1 MIERVPASTAAL
13 TKRRTA
19 ANIAATDMTSTSD
32 KPVVLFIDDEVQMRR
47 LIRACLERNGYEVL
61 EASTGEDGLAAAIDS
76 QPGVIILDLGLPDMD
91 GMVVLRRLREWSKVP
106 VIVLSVR
113 DRDSDKVSALDSGA
127 NDYLSKPFS
136 TNELLARLR
145 VLQRYDQPAA
155 KVSVFTSGH
164 LQVDLSLRTVKVRG
178 QLVKLA
184 RTEYALLR
192 FFVQHAGRVLTHG
205 QLLREIWDLDDVEK
219 TARLRV
225 YVTYLR
231 EKLETNP
238 TKPELLITVSGVGY
252 RLNVRE

>member
-1 MIERVPASTAAL
+1 
-13 TKRRTA
+13 
-19 ANIAATDMTSTSD
+19 
-32 KPVVLFIDDEVQMRR
+32 MRR
-47 LIRACLERNGYEVL
+47 LVRASLERNGYEVV
-61 EASTGEDGLAAAIDS
+61 EAATGEDGLGAAIDA
-76 QPGVIILDLGLPDMD
+76 QPAVIILDLGLPDID
-91 GMVVLRRLREWSKVP
+91 GMSVLRRLREWSKVP

-113 DRDSDKVSALDSGA
+113 DRDTDKVLALDSGA

-145 VLQRYDQPAA
+145 VIERYHEPAA
-155 KVSVFTSGH
+155 KASVFTSGH
-164 LQVDLSLRTVKVRG
+164 LQVDLSTRTVKVRG

-184 RTEYALLR
+184 PTEYALLR
-192 FFVQHAGRVLTHG
+192 YFVQHAGRVLTHS

-238 TKPELLITVSGVGY
+238 AKPELFITVPGVGY
-252 RLNVRE
+252 RLNVSE

>member
-1 MIERVPASTAAL
+1 MTTEMSSTPAKA
-13 TKRRTA
+13 
-19 ANIAATDMTSTSD
+19 
-32 KPVVLFIDDEVQMRR
+32 VVLFIDDEVQMRR
-47 LIRACLERNGYEVL
+47 LIRASLERNGYQVL
-61 EASTGEDGLAAAIDS
+61 EAATGEEGIGVAIDS

-91 GMVVLRRLREWSKVP
+91 GMAVLRRLREWSKVP

-113 DRDSDKVSALDSGA
+113 DRESDKVLALDSGA

-145 VLQRYDQPAA
+145 VIQRYDQPAE
-155 KVSVFTSGH
+155 KPSIFTSGH
-164 LQVDLSLRTVKVRG
+164 LSVDLATRTVKVRG
-178 QLVKLA
+178 QTVKLA

-192 FFVQHAGRVLTHG
+192 YFVQHAGRVLTHS

-238 TKPELLITVSGVGY
+238 AKPQLLITVPGVGY
-252 RLNVRE
+252 RLNVQEN